1 MARMRCFLV
10 LLLFSFCLRP
20 AVQGQAP
27 DSIHEGDRK
36 IVKKIM
42 PRYPEVARRMNL
54 SGTVKVV
61 AIVAPDGKVKSVE
74 PVGGSPVLI
83 QAAKDAIT
91 GWKFAPASAES
102 KESIELHFNPD

>member
-1 MARMRCFLV
+1 MLRMRCFLV

-20 AVQGQAP
+20 AIQGQAP
-27 DSIHEGDRK
+27 DAGHESDRK

-61 AIVAPDGKVKSVE
+61 AIVAPDGKVRSVE